1 MAHAAAEG
9 DVMRL
14 GYFVSSICL
23 FCAGAVSLFAAP
35 SASADAVSIP
45 VLPVRGA
52 ASLSMLSPPAGSLAD
67 APLRLK
73 STRSSGQA
81 PDYRGLLSAPEAAPP
96 LLVKNPFLPA
106 AQ

>member
-1 MAHAAAEG
+1 
-9 DVMRL
+9 
-14 GYFVSSICL
+14 
-23 FCAGAVSLFAAP
+23 
-35 SASADAVSIP
+35 
-45 VLPVRGA
+45 LPVRGA
-52 ASLSMLSPPAGSLAD
+52 ASLSMLSPPAGGLAD